1 MQNEVTTYYQ
11 KYKVSE
17 DARVDMFKITK
28 GKKKLVCN
36 FFFKEKP
43 FV

>member
-28 GKKKLVCN
+28 GKKKTCM
-36 FFFKEKP
+36 
-43 FV
+43 

>member
-28 GKKKLVCN
+28 GKKKTCMQL
-36 FFFKEKP
+36 FF
-43 FV
+43 